1 MQPKEVSDT
10 LITFPATVVKEYMI
24 PRDQIPKDYPNKE
37 FFTDLQSR
45 WFFSGLERREL
56 PKPKEGIDPVLA
68 LRHLQAIQGSF
79 EPTHEHKEACV
90 AYFLSLWFQGPET
103 VDRQENTGHTKPKV
117 PKKPSK
123 GQLKRRR

>member
-1 MQPKEVSDT
+1 MQPKPVSDV
-10 LITFPATVVKEYMI
+10 LMAFPATVVKEYMI
-24 PRDQIPKDYPNKE
+24 PRENIPRDYPDKK

-45 WFFSGLERREL
+45 WFHSGLERREL
-56 PKPKEGIDPVLA
+56 PKPKDGIDPVLA

-79 EPTHEHKEACV
+79 EPKHEHKQECV

-103 VDRQENTGHTKPKV
+103 VDRQENTAHTKPKV